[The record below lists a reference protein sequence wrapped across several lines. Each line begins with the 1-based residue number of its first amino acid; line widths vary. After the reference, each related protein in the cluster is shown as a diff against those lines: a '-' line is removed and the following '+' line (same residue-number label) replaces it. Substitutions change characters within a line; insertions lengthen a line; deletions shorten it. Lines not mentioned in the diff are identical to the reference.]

1 MTFEVHQ
8 SQIKLYRRC
17 AKAHHYRYAEN
28 LERRKHSVPPFVGTI
43 LHEMLDARVRK
54 HAKPWDIYRKYKEEH
69 KKLWKAEQEEY
80 GDIPAT
86 IKAIYKGY
94 LRRWGNDGLVYVD
107 SEISFRAELAPG
119 IELLG
124 TLDKI
129 AEDGYRRILMDHKFH
144 KNLPGPEHRFS
155 DIQTVLY
162 FWGWNVSHEKSERVD
177 SIMWDYGRMKAPTIP
192 EELKKGG
199 LSKRANI
206 DTDVFTY
213 RQRLQELGLP
223 EKPYRDFLKTLE
235 GKERTFFE
243 RVPLAAPSKK
253 LIASVVEDAKLTAL
267 AARKALRT
275 GRAPRSMSG
284 FNCNGCEFR
293 TLCEAEVRGLDAK
306 FVRKKDYTERD
317 PKERRYGK
325 DFEQAA

>member
-8 SQIKLYRRC
+8 SQIKLARKC
-17 AKAHHYRYAEN
+17 LKAHHYRYAEN
-28 LERRKHSVPPFVGTI
+28 LERKKHSVPPFVGTI
-43 LHEMLDARVRK
+43 LHEMLDARVRG
-54 HAKPWDIYRKYKEEH
+54 HAKPWDIYKKYKLDFR
-69 KKLWKAEQEEY
+69 KLWDAEKEEY
-80 GDIPAT
+80 GDIPAM

-94 LRRWGNDGLVYVD
+94 LRRWKGDGLVYVD
-107 SEISFRAELAPG
+107 SEVSFRAPLSPS
-119 IELLG
+119 IDLLG

-129 AEDGYRRILMDHKFH
+129 AEGDGRRILIDHKFH
-144 KNLPGPEHRFS
+144 KNLPGPDHRFS

-162 FWGWNVSHEKSERVD
+162 YWGWNETHRSDERLD
-177 SIMWDYGRMKAPTIP
+177 SIMWDYGRMKAPTVP
-192 EELKKGG
+192 EELKAGG

-213 RQRLQELGLP
+213 RKRLAELGLD
-223 EKPYRDFLKTLE
+223 EKPYRQFLKTLE

-243 RVPLAAPSKK
+243 RVPLPAPSKH
-253 LIASVVEDAKLTAL
+253 LIKAVVEDARLTAIM
-267 AARKALRT
+267 ARKALRT

-293 TLCEAEVRGLDAK
+293 TLCEAEVRGLDHK
-306 FVRKKDYTERD
+306 FVRKKEYKERD